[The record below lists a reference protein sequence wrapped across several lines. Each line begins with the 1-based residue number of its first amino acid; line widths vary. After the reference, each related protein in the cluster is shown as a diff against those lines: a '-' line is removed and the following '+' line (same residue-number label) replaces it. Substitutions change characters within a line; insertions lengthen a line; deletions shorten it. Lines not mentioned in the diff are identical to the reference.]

1 MNLRRL
7 VTAASLVLA
16 VAAPA
21 AAESLANALA
31 DGYRNSG
38 LLDQNRALLRAADED
53 VAQSLAAL
61 RPVVEWSANYSWR
74 QTDGTSPEGVPFE
87 NQVTKSAN
95 FDVSASLLLYD
106 GGASKHRTEAAKA
119 MVLET
124 RQDLLGIEQDVLLRA
139 ATAYMNVRRN
149 SEFVALRK
157 SNMTLIEEELRAAR
171 DRFEVGEVTR
181 TDVALAEARLAA
193 TRSELAA
200 AEGSL
205 AQSKEEFRAAVGR
218 APGSLDVVSPAPID
232 KGPDAAQG
240 FALSNHPSIKAAQ
253 QGVTAAEL
261 TIRATEAALRPSVNL
276 RGSASVD
283 DDGNGTE
290 SLGVTVGG
298 PIYSGGQLESAIRQA
313 TARRDAA
320 RAGLHL
326 AGQSVAQSVGNAFAQ
341 LRVARASS
349 EASQLQIRAART
361 AFEGVREEA
370 TLGARTTLDVLNAEQ
385 ELLDARANAISA
397 QADEVIASYEV
408 LAAMGLLTAEHLGL
422 AVQTYDPAAYYN
434 LVKDAPA
441 TLSPQGRA
449 LDRVLESIGE

>member
-1 MNLRRL
+1 MFLRRL
-7 VTAASLVLA
+7 ATTAGLVLA
-16 VAAPA
+16 LAAPA
-21 AAESLANALA
+21 AAESLADALA
-31 DGYRNSG
+31 DSYRNSG

-74 QTDGTSPEGVPFE
+74 RADVTQGAVTLED
-87 NQVTKSAN
+87 QVTETAN
-95 FDVSASLLLYD
+95 FELSASLLLYD

-119 MVLET
+119 LVLET
-124 RQDLLGIEQDVLLRA
+124 RQDLRGIEQDVLLRA

-149 SEFVALRK
+149 TEFVALRK
-157 SNMTLIEEELRAAR
+157 SNRTLIEEELRAAR

-205 AQSKEEFRAAVGR
+205 AQSVEEFRAAVGR
-218 APGSLDVVSPAPID
+218 APGNLDVVAPTPLD
-232 KGPDAAQG
+232 RGQEAARG
-240 FALSNHPSIKAAQ
+240 FALGNHPSIKAAQ
-253 QGVTAAEL
+253 QAVTAAEL
-261 TIRATEAALRPSVNL
+261 TLRAAKAGLSPSVNL

-283 DDGNGTE
+283 DNGDATE
-290 SLGVTVGG
+290 SLRVTIGG

-326 AGQSVAQSVGNAFAQ
+326 SGQSVAQSVGNAFAQ

-349 EASQLQIRAART
+349 EASELQIRAART
-361 AFEGVREEA
+361 AFEGVSEEA
-370 TLGARTTLDVLNAEQ
+370 ALGARTTLDVLNAEQ
-385 ELLDARANAISA
+385 ELLDARANGISA

-408 LAAMGLLTAEHLGL
+408 LASMGLMTADHLGL

-434 LVKDAPA
+434 MVKDAPA

-449 LDRVLESIGE
+449 LDRVLESIGD

>member
-1 MNLRRL
+1 MILRRL
-7 VTAASLVLA
+7 ATAASLVLA
-16 VAAPA
+16 LTMPA
-21 AAESLANALA
+21 AAESMADALA
-31 DGYRNSG
+31 DSYRDSG

-61 RPVVEWSANYSWR
+61 RPVVQWSANYNWSDPPR
-74 QTDGTSPEGVPFE
+74 TLGGSAT
-87 NQVTKSAN
+87 SAN
-95 FDVSASLLLYD
+95 FEVSASLLLYD
-106 GGASKHRTEAAKA
+106 GGASTHRTEAAKA
-119 MVLET
+119 LVLET
-124 RQDLLGIEQDVLLRA
+124 RQNLRGIEQDVLLRA

-149 SEFVALRK
+149 TEFVALRK
-157 SNMTLIEEELRAAR
+157 SNMNLIEEELRAAR

-205 AQSKEEFRAAVGR
+205 AQSIEEFRAAVGR
-218 APGSLDVVSPAPID
+218 APGRLDVVSPAPLD
-232 KGPDAAQG
+232 RAQDAARG
-240 FALSNHPSIKAAQ
+240 FALGNHPSIKAAQ
-253 QGVTAAEL
+253 QAVTAAEL
-261 TIRATEAALRPSVNL
+261 TLRAAEAALSPSVNL

-283 DDGNGTE
+283 DDGNATE
-290 SLGVTVGG
+290 SLGLSVGG

-326 AGQSVAQSVGNAFAQ
+326 SGQSVAQSVGNAFAQ
-341 LRVARASS
+341 LRVARAGS

-385 ELLDARANAISA
+385 ELLDARANGISA
-397 QADEVIASYEV
+397 QADEVIASYQV
-408 LAAMGLLTAEHLGL
+408 LASMGLMTAEHLGL

-449 LDRVLESIGE
+449 LDRVLDSIGE

>member
-1 MNLRRL
+1 M
-7 VTAASLVLA
+7 ADVLA
-16 VAAPA
+16 DSY
-21 AAESLANALA
+21 E
-31 DGYRNSG
+31 NSG

-61 RPVVEWSANYSWR
+61 RPIVQWSANYTWSES
-74 QTDGTSPEGVPFE
+74 DLAPPGSDPTSGNFE
-87 NQVTKSAN
+87 I
-95 FDVSASLLLYD
+95 SASLLLYD
-106 GGASKHRTEAAKA
+106 GGASMHRTEAAKA
-119 MVLET
+119 LVLQT
-124 RQDLLGIEQDVLLRA
+124 RQDLVGIEQDVLLRA

-149 SEFVALRK
+149 SEFVALRN
-157 SNMTLIEEELRAAR
+157 SNVRLIQEELRAAR

-181 TDVALAEARLAA
+181 TDVSLAEARLAA
-193 TRSELAA
+193 ARSSLAA

-205 AQSKEEFRAAVGR
+205 AQSIEEFRAAVGR
-218 APGSLDVVSPAPID
+218 RPGNLAVVSAAPLD
-232 KGPDAAQG
+232 RGPEAARA
-240 FALSNHPSIKAAQ
+240 FALRNHPSIRAAQ
-253 QGVTAAEL
+253 QAVTSAEL
-261 TIRATEAALRPSVNL
+261 SIRAAEAALGPSVNL

-283 DDGNGTE
+283 DEGNRAE

-313 TARRDAA
+313 VARRDAA

-361 AFEGVREEA
+361 AFRGVREEA

-385 ELLDARANAISA
+385 ELLDARANGISA
-397 QADEVIASYEV
+397 QADEVIASYQV

-441 TLSPQGRA
+441 SLSQQGRA
-449 LDRVLESIGE
+449 LDRVLQSIGE

>member
-1 MNLRRL
+1 MFLRRL
-7 VTAASLVLA
+7 ATTAGLVLA
-16 VAAPA
+16 LAVPA
-21 AAESLANALA
+21 TAESLADALA
-31 DGYRNSG
+31 DSYRNSG

-61 RPVVEWSANYSWR
+61 RPVVQWSANYSWSES
-74 QTDGTSPEGVPFE
+74 DLSPPGTEP
-87 NQVTKSAN
+87 TSAN
-95 FDVSASLLLYD
+95 FELSASLLLYD

-119 MVLET
+119 LVLET
-124 RQDLLGIEQDVLLRA
+124 RQDLRGIEQDVLLRA

-149 SEFVALRK
+149 TEFVALRK
-157 SNMTLIEEELRAAR
+157 SNMSLIEQELRAAR

-205 AQSKEEFRAAVGR
+205 AQSVEEFRAAVGR
-218 APGSLDVVSPAPID
+218 APGNLDVVAPAPLD
-232 KGPDAAQG
+232 RGQEAARG
-240 FALSNHPSIKAAQ
+240 FALGNHPSIKAAQ
-253 QGVTAAEL
+253 QAVTAAEL
-261 TIRATEAALRPSVNL
+261 TLRAAKAGLSPSVNL

-283 DDGNGTE
+283 DDGNATE

-326 AGQSVAQSVGNAFAQ
+326 SGQSVAQSVGNAFAQ

-349 EASQLQIRAART
+349 EASKLQIRAART

-385 ELLDARANAISA
+385 ELLDARANGISA

-408 LAAMGLLTAEHLGL
+408 LASMGLMTADHLGL

-434 LVKDAPA
+434 MVKDAPA

-449 LDRVLESIGE
+449 LDRVLESIGD